1 MRLVLAVCLM
11 IVTAG
16 CITVDKYP
24 DVCDVKQ
31 TDQDGKAYTK
41 GTFPCKLTRHAV
53 TPPAQP

>member
-1 MRLVLAVCLM
+1 MSGLILLLCLLL
-11 IVTAG
+11 TG

-31 TDQDGKAYTK
+31 ADPDGKAYTK

-53 TPPAQP
+53 KEQP